1 MIVDVLCVGHASYD
15 LVFSV
20 AHHLTEDEKISAEG
34 FVSCGGGPAA
44 NAAVTVAKLGFK
56 ASFAG
61 FLGLDIYGE
70 KHYQE
75 LLELGVHASLII
87 RGSSPTP
94 LSTVLVKPDGK
105 RALINYKGE
114 TLSLSSGALDFSS
127 VTPKVVLFDGH
138 EPHLSNSLLKRT
150 QREEIPT
157 VLDAGSV
164 HEGTLA
170 LMKSVDYLVCSE
182 KFARQFAGDE
192 ETALARLADISPAVV
207 ITLGERGLIWRRGQ
221 ERGILSAF
229 PVKAIDTTGAGDA
242 FHGAFAAAVSCDMN
256 WLDVL
261 RYASAAGSLCCTKT
275 GARSGLP
282 SREEHR
288 ALFDDEKMAQRLI
301 FRN

>member
-1 MIVDVLCVGHASYD
+1 MNVDVLCVGHASYD

-20 AHHLTEDEKISAEG
+20 AHHPAEDEKISAQG
-34 FVSCGGGPAA
+34 FVGCGGGPAA
-44 NAAVTVAKLGFK
+44 NAAVTIAKLGFK

-61 FLGLDIYGE
+61 YLGQDIYGE

-75 LLELGVHASLII
+75 LVEARVHTNLII
-87 RGSSPTP
+87 RGVSPTP
-94 LSTVLVKPDGK
+94 LSVVFVKPDGK
-105 RALINYKGE
+105 RTLINYKGE
-114 TLSLSSGALDFSS
+114 TRPLPSGTIDFSS

-138 EPHLSNSLLKRT
+138 EAHLSISLLKRV
-150 QREEIPT
+150 QSERIPT

-170 LMKSVDYLVCSE
+170 LMEDVDYLVCSE

-192 ETALARLADISPAVV
+192 ETALTRLAQVSPAVV
-207 ITLGERGLIWRRGQ
+207 ITLGEKGLIWRRGQ
-221 ERGILSAF
+221 DRGALSAF
-229 PVKAIDTTGAGDA
+229 PVNTIDTTGAGDA
-242 FHGAFAAAVSCDMN
+242 FHGAFAAAVSSRMN

-261 RYASAAGSLCCTKT
+261 RYAGAAGSLCCTKT

-288 ALFDDEKMAQRLI
+288 ILYEWQRESNL
-301 FRN
+301 